1 MKLALS
7 REHRRVLETTVAQ
20 ARTAA
25 EAGAGKAL
33 QALAVAARDA
43 PAHAT
48 DAQKKLRVRLR
59 AHGRALGDLLRPD
72 DTQAIAHLVTEI
84 AYEHWHRMLFARFL
98 AESDLLMH
106 PDGYPVSLNDC
117 KEDAERLDPPARSE
131 WEVAGHYAARML
143 PNVFRPDSPAL
154 ALQMPLET
162 EQALEA
168 LLAKLPATVF
178 QADDSL
184 GWSYQF
190 WQAPKKEE
198 VQRQMKQAGTK
209 VGADELPAVTQLFT
223 EQYMVAFLLENA
235 LGGWWHRCHPRLK
248 LPVEMPYLRFLPSP
262 SGRGAGGEGV
272 SILKHH
278 HIRSEHIAFA
288 RQLRATQTD
297 PEGLLWSL
305 LRDRRLADA
314 KFRRQHP
321 LGPYVLDFYCH
332 EKRLAIELDGGQHNE
347 EAGKAHD
354 SRRDGYL
361 AEQGIRV
368 LRVWNNQVRAETE
381 SVQEAIWQALHD
393 DCALTP
399 APLPSHLG
407 GAAGANDASLPS
419 PSGRGVGGEGEP
431 AAGTFPA
438 WPDTLAQFKLLDPC
452 AGSGHFLVSA
462 FHYLVPMRR
471 ATEKLSVRDA
481 IDKVL
486 ADNLHGLELD
496 ARCGEIAAFA
506 LALAAWR
513 YPDDLPSPAGR
524 GVGGESAMRIG
535 YRPLPRLNIARVG
548 VAPRSRR
555 ADWLKLAEGDE
566 RVEGGM
572 ATLYALFQK
581 APELGSLIDPMTATR
596 GDLLDAHWEE
606 LESRLEQA
614 LLPAPSGRGVGGEG
628 ASDDQAIETRVAAQG
643 MVHASRILTRKYHLV
658 ITNPPYL
665 GAGQHGPVLKD
676 FCEEHYKAAKGD
688 LANVFLERSLKLCA
702 PGGAVSFV
710 MPQNWLFLKSY
721 QKQREHLLKSAT
733 WNLLARLGAG
743 AFETITGEVVNAIL
757 LTLTHAK
764 PAEDQMLR
772 GLDASA
778 PRTPAEKA
786 EVLAGGNVLDVR
798 QQEQLRNPDARVSI
812 EGLAITTA
820 LRTFGFPTEGLS
832 TGDGDRFYC
841 CFWEQAGHGNIWT
854 LYQTAPVD
862 NALFGGMHLFVRW
875 EEGKGALSES
885 DAARVQGQ
893 SAWGQNG
900 VLIARVKS
908 LRAIPYPGVLFD
920 KSCVVITPLNPEHL
934 EGMLAYC
941 MSEHFK
947 PDVRKLDQKPYVT
960 TSVFGNLP
968 FDLAHWQKVAAERYP
983 NGLPKPYS
991 DDPTQW
997 IFHGHPKPCALT
1009 PNPSPGG
1016 RGGLDS
1022 LQVAVA
1028 RLLGYRWPAEGALT
1042 PAPLPEGEG
1051 LHPPSPSGRVQGESK
1066 MELSDEA
1073 RAWIA
1078 CCKDLDALIDDDGI
1092 VCLPAVRGEPAA
1104 VDRLRTLL
1112 ARAFGDDWSA
1122 AVEAQLLRD
1131 AGCDGLPLAQ
1141 WLRDKFFEQHVA
1153 RVQKRPFIW
1162 HLWDGHK
1169 EGFSALVNYH
1179 LLTREKLNTLI
1190 NLYLGDWITQQKR
1203 AIAAADKEKASDAT
1217 LKLAKAEALK
1227 AQLEAILE
1235 GEPPYD
1241 IFVRWKPLHQQ
1252 PIGWDPDINDGV
1264 RMNIR
1269 PFVEAGVLR
1278 IPRARV
1284 GIKWQADRGKD
1295 VASAP
1300 WYKLGPTYGEPEG
1313 TRINDHHTTLAEKKA
1328 ARAAAPILTSDH
1340 SLGGR
1345 EKTAAA
1351 MLELLQSPALRNL
1364 PKSNTDEMARRI
1376 AEQRNGWQDV

>member
-1 MKLALS
+1 MKTILS
-7 REHRRVLETTVAQ
+7 REHRKILETTVAQ
-20 ARTAA
+20 ARVHA
-25 EAGAGKAL
+25 EAGAEKAL
-33 QALAVAARDA
+33 KALAVAAKEA
-43 PAHAT
+43 PAHASEPE
-48 DAQKKLRVRLR
+48 KKQRVRLR

-72 DTQAIAHLVTEI
+72 DTQAIAHLITEI

-106 PDGYPVSLNDC
+106 PDGYPVSLADC
-117 KEDAERLDPPARSE
+117 KEDAESFAPPARSE

-154 ALQMPLET
+154 AIQMPLET

-168 LLAKLPATVF
+168 LLAKLPVTVF

-235 LGGWWHRCHPRLK
+235 LGGWWHRCHPRMK
-248 LPVEMPYLRFLPSP
+248 LPVEMPYLRNLQ
-262 SGRGAGGEGV
+262 
-272 SILKHH
+272 K
-278 HIRSEHIAFA
+278 
-288 RQLRATQTD
+288 T
-297 PEGLLWSL
+297 
-305 LRDRRLADA
+305 
-314 KFRRQHP
+314 
-321 LGPYVLDFYCH
+321 
-332 EKRLAIELDGGQHNE
+332 
-347 EAGKAHD
+347 
-354 SRRDGYL
+354 
-361 AEQGIRV
+361 
-368 LRVWNNQVRAETE
+368 
-381 SVQEAIWQALHD
+381 
-393 DCALTP
+393 
-399 APLPSHLG
+399 
-407 GAAGANDASLPS
+407 
-419 PSGRGVGGEGEP
+419 GEP

-496 ARCGEIAAFA
+496 ARCVEIAAFA

-513 YPDDLPSPAGR
+513 YPDEHGNP
-524 GVGGESAMRIG
+524 IG
-535 YRPLPRLNIARVG
+535 YRPLPRLNIACVG
-548 VAPRSRR
+548 VAPRSKK
-555 ADWLKLAEGDE
+555 ADWLKLAGGDE
-566 RVEGGM
+566 RLEGGM
-572 ATLYALFQK
+572 AALYALFQK
-581 APELGSLIDPMTATR
+581 APELGSLIDPMAATR
-596 GDLLDAHWEE
+596 GDLLDAHWDE

-614 LLPAPSGRGVGGEG
+614 LAQKGDE
-628 ASDDQAIETRVAAQG
+628 QEIEARVAAQG

-688 LANVFLERSLKLCA
+688 LANVFLDRSLKLCA

-710 MPQNWLFLKSY
+710 MPQNWLFLKTY
-721 QKQREHLLKSAT
+721 QKQREHLLKYAT
-733 WNLLARLGAG
+733 WNLLARLGEHGFDSADAAG
-743 AFETITGEVVNAIL
+743 AFTIL
-757 LTLTHAK
+757 LTLTHAR
-764 PAEDQMLR
+764 PTEDQMLR

-778 PRTPAEKA
+778 PKTPEEKA
-786 EVLAGGNVLDVR
+786 AILAEGEVITVTQEGQLGNPECAVVFERLAAHPKIGKWADVYYGSKPGQTSRVTRAFWEIPTLTSDWMLMESTPDGGSQITGKSEVCLSLAAIQDAGVTEFGIRGRDAWGKRGLIFSKMRSLPATLYLSEFYDDNTYVLIPKSKEHLPAFCCYLLSD
-798 QQEQLRNPDARVSI
+798 
-812 EGLAITTA
+812 
-820 LRTFGFPTEGLS
+820 GLS
-832 TGDGDRFYC
+832 T
-841 CFWEQAGHGNIWT
+841 
-854 LYQTAPVD
+854 
-862 NALFGGMHLFVRW
+862 
-875 EEGKGALSES
+875 
-885 DAARVQGQ
+885 DARKINQKLNVTRE
-893 SAWGQNG
+893 
-900 VLIARVKS
+900 LIE
-908 LRAIPYPGVLFD
+908 AI
-920 KSCVVITPLNPEHL
+920 
-934 EGMLAYC
+934 
-941 MSEHFK
+941 
-947 PDVRKLDQKPYVT
+947 
-960 TSVFGNLP
+960 P

-997 IFHGHPKPCALT
+997 IFHGHPKPAT
-1009 PNPSPGG
+1009 DP
-1016 RGGLDS
+1016 

-1028 RLLGYRWPAEGALT
+1028 RLLGYRWPAESDA
-1042 PAPLPEGEG
+1042 E
-1051 LHPPSPSGRVQGESK
+1051 

-1078 CCKDLDALIDDDGI
+1078 RCKDLDGLIDDDGI

-1104 VDRLRTLL
+1104 VDRLRALL
-1112 ARAFGDDWSA
+1112 AKAFGGDWSA
-1122 AVEAQLLRD
+1122 ARESQLLRD

-1141 WLRDKFFEQHVA
+1141 WLRDKFFVQHVA
-1153 RVQKRPFIW
+1153 RFQKRPFIW
-1162 HLWDGHK
+1162 HVWDGHK

-1203 AIAAADKEKASDAT
+1203 AVDAGNSDAT

-1252 PIGWDPDINDGV
+1252 SLGWEPDINDGV

-1278 IPRARV
+1278 IPRAKL
-1284 GIKWQADRGKD
+1284 GIKWEADRGKD

-1300 WYKLGPTYGEPEG
+1300 WFKLGPTVGEPEG

-1328 ARAAAPILTSDH
+1328 AR
-1340 SLGGR
+1340 
-1345 EKTAAA
+1345 EKA
-1351 MLELLQSPALRNL
+1351 
-1364 PKSNTDEMARRI
+1364 KK
-1376 AEQRNGWQDV
+1376 

>member
-1 MKLALS
+1 MKTILS
-7 REHRRVLETTVAQ
+7 REHRKILETTVAQ
-20 ARTAA
+20 ARAA
-25 EAGAGKAL
+25 VEAGAEKAL
-33 QALAVAARDA
+33 KALAVAAKEA

-72 DTQAIAHLVTEI
+72 DTQAIDHLVTEI

-106 PDGYPVSLNDC
+106 PDGYPVSLADC

-131 WEVAGHYAARML
+131 WEVAGRYASAML

-154 ALQMPLET
+154 ALQLPLET

-168 LLAKLPATVF
+168 LLARLPVTVF

-235 LGGWWHRCHPRLK
+235 LGGWWQSRHPRMK
-248 LPVEMPYLRFLPSP
+248 LPVEMPYLRFTPSP
-262 SGRGAGGEGV
+262 AGAGEGRGEGGE
-272 SILKHH
+272 L
-278 HIRSEHIAFA
+278 
-288 RQLRATQTD
+288 
-297 PEGLLWSL
+297 
-305 LRDRRLADA
+305 
-314 KFRRQHP
+314 
-321 LGPYVLDFYCH
+321 
-332 EKRLAIELDGGQHNE
+332 
-347 EAGKAHD
+347 
-354 SRRDGYL
+354 
-361 AEQGIRV
+361 
-368 LRVWNNQVRAETE
+368 
-381 SVQEAIWQALHD
+381 
-393 DCALTP
+393 
-399 APLPSHLG
+399 
-407 GAAGANDASLPS
+407 
-419 PSGRGVGGEGEP
+419 P

-471 ATEKLSVRDA
+471 ATEKLSMRDA

-496 ARCGEIAAFA
+496 ARCVEIAAFA

-513 YPDDLPSPAGR
+513 YPDDNGNP
-524 GVGGESAMRIG
+524 IG
-535 YRPLPRLNIARVG
+535 YRPLPRLNIACVG
-548 VAPRSRR
+548 VAPRSKK
-555 ADWLKLAEGDE
+555 ADWLKLAGGDE
-566 RVEGGM
+566 RLERGM
-572 ATLYALFQK
+572 ETLYALFQK
-581 APELGSLIDPMTATR
+581 APELGSLIDPIAATR
-596 GDLLDAHWEE
+596 GDLIDAHWQE

-614 LLPAPSGRGVGGEG
+614 LAGH
-628 ASDDQAIETRVAAQG
+628 DDEAETEARVAGDEARVSARG

-721 QKQREHLLKSAT
+721 QKQREHLLKFAT
-733 WNLLARLGAG
+733 WNLLARLGEHGFDSADAAG
-743 AFETITGEVVNAIL
+743 AFTIL
-757 LTLTHAK
+757 LTLTHAR
-764 PAEDQMLR
+764 PSEDQILR

-778 PRTPAEKA
+778 PKTPGEKA
-786 EVLAGGNVLDVR
+786 LVLAGGVPISICQSTL
-798 QQEQLRNPDARVSI
+798 LGNPDATISLDKLEVSARI
-812 EGLAITTA
+812 GDVCVLA
-820 LRTFGFPTEGLS
+820 EGLS
-832 TGDGDRFYC
+832 RGDTERYDRL
-841 CFWEQAGHGNIWT
+841 FWEVPKLLNRWALLLNAPAMETTAYAGRESIFLWENGKGS
-854 LYQTAPVD
+854 LVD
-862 NALFGGMHLFVRW
+862 NP
-875 EEGKGALSES
+875 S
-885 DAARVQGQ
+885 ARVQGY
-893 SAWGQNG
+893 ATWNRNG
-900 VLIARVKS
+900 VFIARSRYLKATLTQGHVHAQSGVAIVPKDIANLAALWAYCSSDSFSIAVRS
-908 LRAIPYPGVLFD
+908 LNQKILIPTGVL
-920 KSCVVITPLNPEHL
+920 SSTPFN
-934 EGMLAYC
+934 
-941 MSEHFK
+941 
-947 PDVRKLDQKPYVT
+947 
-960 TSVFGNLP
+960 
-968 FDLAHWQKVAAERYP
+968 LAHWQQIAAERYP

-997 IFHGHPKPCALT
+997 IFHGHPKPAT
-1009 PNPSPGG
+1009 DP
-1016 RGGLDS
+1016 

-1028 RLLGYRWPAEGALT
+1028 RLLGYRWPAESDA
-1042 PAPLPEGEG
+1042 E
-1051 LHPPSPSGRVQGESK
+1051 
-1066 MELSDEA
+1066 MELSIDA
-1073 RAWIA
+1073 RDWIA
-1078 CCKDLDALIDDDGI
+1078 RCNDLHSLIDDDGI

-1104 VDRLRTLL
+1104 VDRLRALL
-1112 ARAFGDDWSA
+1112 ARAFGGDWSA

-1141 WLRDKFFEQHVA
+1141 WLRDKFFEQHIA
-1153 RVQKRPFIW
+1153 RFQKRPFIW
-1162 HLWDGHK
+1162 HVWDGHK

-1203 AIAAADKEKASDAT
+1203 AVDAGNSDAT
-1217 LKLAKAEALK
+1217 LKLAKAEVLK
-1227 AQLEAILE
+1227 TQLEAILE

-1252 PIGWDPDINDGV
+1252 PLGWEPDINDGV

-1278 IPRARV
+1278 IPRAKI
-1284 GIKWQADRGKD
+1284 GIKWEADRGKD

-1300 WYKLGPTYGEPEG
+1300 WYKLGPTVGEPEG

-1328 ARAAAPILTSDH
+1328 AR
-1340 SLGGR
+1340 
-1345 EKTAAA
+1345 EKAK
-1351 MLELLQSPALRNL
+1351 R
-1364 PKSNTDEMARRI
+1364 
-1376 AEQRNGWQDV
+1376 